1 MLKITHTPRG
11 CKALVRDSWRLALS
25 SNELGGAAEP
35 QLEVVRLKADRSPW
49 RFLNFLFTAPDLTHS
64 FLLLKSTTL
73 LTTSFARASTDPTR
87 RDAGASTIDPS
98 SEVCCCADSRV
109 YIADIDS

>member
-35 QLEVVRLKADRSPW
+35 QLEAE
-49 RFLNFLFTAPDLTHS
+49 
-64 FLLLKSTTL
+64 
-73 LTTSFARASTDPTR
+73 
-87 RDAGASTIDPS
+87 G
-98 SEVCCCADSRV
+98 
-109 YIADIDS
+109 